1 MSWELM
7 GLRHRCQT
15 AVNTQGHSE
24 GKLRQECHAESKHWQ
39 TLPHVHPT
47 QPSGVEGVLHVRP
60 RTPLCGR
67 ACPHMCSLHVHL
79 QEMDSLGGARDA
91 EETGRESILLA
102 ACGAGEV
109 LPQNPDLP
117 ADVFTACL
125 TTPIKA
131 RSWARPAD
139 VRDSASDPLRRLATC
154 GMFSSCGQ
162 RCLSLVLIRSAP
174 YQYVACMQHPSVTG
188 SCMCHP
194 AVLCDARTAS
204 ARAARAA
211 GAAPRPRPTC
221 ARGAAQ
227 VALRWFCSRS
237 LLRAE
242 GLTKELI
249 DRIPGKQTDR
259 KTPLG
264 ELNWVFTAITDTIAW
279 NMLPR
284 ALFQRLFR
292 QARVPRACEPEA
304 FTSPVRG
311 MAAASLRGPRQALSV
326 LCCC

>member
-1 MSWELM
+1 
-7 GLRHRCQT
+7 
-15 AVNTQGHSE
+15 
-24 GKLRQECHAESKHWQ
+24 
-39 TLPHVHPT
+39 
-47 QPSGVEGVLHVRP
+47 
-60 RTPLCGR
+60 
-67 ACPHMCSLHVHL
+67 
-79 QEMDSLGGARDA
+79 
-91 EETGRESILLA
+91 
-102 ACGAGEV
+102 
-109 LPQNPDLP
+109 
-117 ADVFTACL
+117 
-125 TTPIKA
+125 
-131 RSWARPAD
+131 
-139 VRDSASDPLRRLATC
+139 
-154 GMFSSCGQ
+154 
-162 RCLSLVLIRSAP
+162 
-174 YQYVACMQHPSVTG
+174 
-188 SCMCHP
+188 MCHP

-211 GAAPRPRPTC
+211 GAAPRPRPTR
-221 ARGAAQ
+221 ARRAAQ

-292 QARVPRACEPEA
+292 QARAPHAGEPEA
-304 FTSPVRG
+304 LTSPVRG
-311 MAAASLRGPRQALSV
+311 MAAASLRGPRRALSV